1 MKLYGSYTSPY
12 VRHCRIVL
20 AECGVDHQFVEADYA
35 ASAKLSPTARVP
47 FLEDGGLRLHDSAS
61 IIRYVRSRA
70 DQDFM
75 TDIDDF
81 ETFLL
86 ANTGLDTSINLFL
99 LEKEGLLPKD
109 VPYLARQQARV
120 ESVLSEL
127 EVRCARAQDRIHAP
141 FQDGWLRVGCF
152 LSWALFRERVTLDKH
167 EHLNALMP
175 RLDDDP
181 GFARTHPSRA
191 GLI

>member
-20 AECGVDHQFVEADYA
+20 AECGVDHEFVEADYA
-35 ASAKLSPTARVP
+35 ASARLSPTARVP
-47 FLEDGGLRLHDSAS
+47 FLDDGDRRLHDSAS
-61 IIRYVRSRA
+61 ILKHIRSETG
-70 DQDFM
+70 QDFM
-75 TDIDDF
+75 ADIDDF

-127 EVRCARAQDRIHAP
+127 NDRCSSGELDLATIP
-141 FQDGWLRVGCF
+141 DGLLRVGCF
-152 LSWALFRERVTLDKH
+152 LSWALFRQRLTIDMH
-167 EHLNALMP
+167 RHLLALMA
-175 RLDDDP
+175 RLDADP
-181 GFARTHPSRA
+181 GFARTHPSLTA
-191 GLI
+191 

>member
-1 MKLYGSYTSPY
+1 MKLYGSYTSPF

-20 AECGVDHQFVEADYA
+20 AECGVDHEFVEADYA
-35 ASAKLSPTARVP
+35 SSAKLSPTARVP
-47 FLEDGGLRLHDSAS
+47 FLDDGDLHLHDSAS
-61 IIRYVRSRA
+61 ILKHVRSKA

-99 LEKEGLLPKD
+99 LEREGLLPKD

-127 EVRCARAQDRIHAP
+127 DARCASTGEPEQAT
-141 FQDGWLRVGCF
+141 FSDGLLRVGCF
-152 LSWALFRERVTLDKH
+152 LSWALFRQRLTIDKH
-167 EHLNALMP
+167 RHLLALLA
-175 RLDDDP
+175 RLDADP
-181 GFARTHPSRA
+181 GFARTHPSLTA
-191 GLI
+191 

>member
-20 AECGVDHQFVEADYA
+20 AECGVAHQFIEADYA
-35 ASAKLSPTARVP
+35 TSAKLSPTARVP
-47 FLEDGGLRLHDSAS
+47 FLDDGDRRLHDSAS
-61 IIRYVRSRA
+61 ILKHIRSKA
-70 DQDFM
+70 GQDFM
-75 TDIDDF
+75 ADIDDF

-120 ESVLSEL
+120 ESVMSEL
-127 EVRCARAQDRIHAP
+127 DARCGTTGEPEHAS
-141 FQDGWLRVGCF
+141 FSDGLLRVGCF
-152 LSWALFRERVTLDKH
+152 LSWALFRQRLTIDKH
-167 EHLNALMP
+167 RHLLALMA
-175 RLDDDP
+175 RLDADP
-181 GFARTHPSRA
+181 GFARTHPSLTA
-191 GLI
+191 